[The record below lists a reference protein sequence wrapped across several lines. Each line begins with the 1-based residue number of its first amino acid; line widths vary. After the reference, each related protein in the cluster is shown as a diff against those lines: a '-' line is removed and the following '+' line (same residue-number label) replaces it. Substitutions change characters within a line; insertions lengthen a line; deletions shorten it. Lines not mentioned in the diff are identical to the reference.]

1 MHPDSNDDKLAGA
14 GLAVPPAT
22 DALPVA
28 PAPAKPDIT
37 KAQIVGSIP
46 VVANLLAAFHV
57 YTVTPAQEH
66 ALELALGGGVALFA
80 ADAIIRF
87 GRNLAAR

>member
-1 MHPDSNDDKLAGA
+1 MIPSNDEQLGEH
-14 GLAVPPAT
+14 GVAVPAAT

-37 KAQIVGSIP
+37 KAQIVGAVP

-57 YTVTPAQEH
+57 YTVTGAQEH
-66 ALELALGGGVALFA
+66 ALELALGGGVALFV

-87 GRNLAAR
+87 GRSIGLR